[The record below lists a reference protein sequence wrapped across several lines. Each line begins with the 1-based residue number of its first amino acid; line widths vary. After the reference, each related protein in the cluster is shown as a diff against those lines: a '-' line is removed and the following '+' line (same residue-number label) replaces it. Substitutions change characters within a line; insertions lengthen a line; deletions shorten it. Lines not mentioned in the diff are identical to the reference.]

1 MSVRVSIPPTLR
13 KLCGGEDSVRVRPGT
28 VDSLVDQLQQRYNG
42 VRERLCDEQG
52 RIRGSVLVFVNDED
66 IRFLRHQQTELCPGD
81 EVSIIPAFAGGKLG
95 RGAGDRGAK
104 GVAQSAL
111 WPFWGSNF
119 IHGDGLIG
127 SCPCFRGLCTDVLG
141 EVGWDGRGPVG

>member
-66 IRFLRHQQTELCPGD
+66 IRCLRHQQTELRAGD
-81 EVSIIPAFAGGKLG
+81 EVSIIPAFAGG
-95 RGAGDRGAK
+95 
-104 GVAQSAL
+104 
-111 WPFWGSNF
+111 
-119 IHGDGLIG
+119 
-127 SCPCFRGLCTDVLG
+127 
-141 EVGWDGRGPVG
+141 